1 MSRRLVPV
9 SRSELIRRFRR
20 LGWEGPRS
28 GRRHDFMQRGN
39 KKVRIPNPHRGDIGV
54 DLLANMLRQAGIS
67 RDEWLDSAD

>member
-1 MSRRLVPV
+1 
-9 SRSELIRRFRR
+9 
-20 LGWEGPRS
+20 
-28 GRRHDFMQRGN
+28 MQRGN